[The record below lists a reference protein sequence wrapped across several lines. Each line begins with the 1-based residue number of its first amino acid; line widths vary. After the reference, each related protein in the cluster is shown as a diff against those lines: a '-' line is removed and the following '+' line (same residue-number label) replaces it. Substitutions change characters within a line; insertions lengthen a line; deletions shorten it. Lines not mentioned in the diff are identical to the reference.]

1 MTNTTNYTTADYERA
16 AALVRA
22 HMGDSGTLSAESAAS
37 VGIVLG
43 SGLGALADSVQDA
56 VSIPYSDI
64 PGMPVSTVFGHAG
77 RLVLGTLE
85 GVRVVCQQGR
95 AHFYEGYSLQQVT
108 FATRVM
114 HFLGVHTLILTN
126 AAGGV
131 NTAYQVGDVM
141 IMSDHI
147 SFPGLVG
154 NHPLMGANDD
164 ALGTRF
170 PSMTRV
176 YDRALRGVALAAA
189 QTEAIPVHQGVYAGL
204 SGPSYETPAEIR
216 FLRTIGADAV
226 GMSTV
231 HEAIVARHMGVRVF
245 AMSGITNRCIDDP
258 DTDADVNHA
267 EVMEAGEQIVPRM
280 TAMIRAV
287 LQTLD

>member
-1 MTNTTNYTTADYERA
+1 MTDKTAYTTADYEQA
-16 AALVRA
+16 AQVIRT
-22 HMGDSGTLSAESAAS
+22 HMRGDDPA
-37 VGIVLG
+37 VGLILG
-43 SGLGALADSVQDA
+43 SGLGALADAVQDA
-56 VSIPYSDI
+56 VALPYSDI
-64 PGMPVSTVFGHAG
+64 PGMPVSTVAGHAG
-77 RLVLGTLE
+77 RLVIGTLE

-114 HFLGVHTLILTN
+114 RFLGVHTLLITN

-147 SFPGLVG
+147 SLPGMAG
-154 NHPLMGANDD
+154 NHPLMGPNDD

-170 PSMTRV
+170 PGMTRV
-176 YDRALRGVALAAA
+176 YDRGLREIALAAA
-189 QTEAIPVHQGVYAGL
+189 EAQGLPVHQGVYAAV

-216 FLRTIGADAV
+216 FLRTIGADTV

-231 HEAIVARHMGVRVF
+231 HEAIVARHMNLRVF
-245 AMSGITNRCIDDP
+245 AMSGVTNRCIDDP
-258 DTDADVNHA
+258 DSTGDVNHA
-267 EVMEAGEQIVPRM
+267 EVMEAGKQIVPRM
-280 TAMIRAV
+280 TAMINAI
-287 LQTLD
+287 LQSLASA